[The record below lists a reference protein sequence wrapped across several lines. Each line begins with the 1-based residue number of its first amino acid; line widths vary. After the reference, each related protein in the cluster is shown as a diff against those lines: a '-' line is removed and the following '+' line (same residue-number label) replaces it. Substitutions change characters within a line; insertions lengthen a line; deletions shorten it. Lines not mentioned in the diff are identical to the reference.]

1 MTSVSTFA
9 CLQMLALRDVSPALN
24 CQLHV
29 HRARMAVHF
38 SAGRALENL
47 GSRDRIGQYCS
58 ASRDGHQIHPLRV
71 TRIDSVKINPS
82 LVMMRECIRAPPR
95 RGRYWEIHPR
105 RPISRDPRDFPRAKP
120 EGNLEGR
127 GKSERFSEAVGF
139 APRDP
144 RDFPRAK
151 PEGNPEGRGVQNP
164 RPRKISRAEGM
175 DFPIPPESWWST
187 DILSSLPGKD

>member
-1 MTSVSTFA
+1 MISVSTFA

-82 LVMMRECIRAPPR
+82 LVMMREWAMK
-95 RGRYWEIHPR
+95 RGSVELH
-105 RPISRDPRDFPRAKP
+105 
-120 EGNLEGR
+120 
-127 GKSERFSEAVGF
+127 EAMLI
-139 APRDP
+139 
-144 RDFPRAK
+144 
-151 PEGNPEGRGVQNP
+151 N
-164 RPRKISRAEGM
+164 
-175 DFPIPPESWWST
+175 
-187 DILSSLPGKD
+187 

>member
-82 LVMMRECIRAPPR
+82 LVMMRECIALWLC
-95 RGRYWEIHPR
+95 G
-105 RPISRDPRDFPRAKP
+105 SLVTSDNDF
-120 EGNLEGR
+120 
-127 GKSERFSEAVGF
+127 
-139 APRDP
+139 
-144 RDFPRAK
+144 
-151 PEGNPEGRGVQNP
+151 GVVYDSDYNDY
-164 RPRKISRAEGM
+164 SVV
-175 DFPIPPESWWST
+175 
-187 DILSSLPGKD
+187 LPDK

>member
-1 MTSVSTFA
+1 M
-9 CLQMLALRDVSPALN
+9 PAG
-24 CQLHV
+24 QIV
-29 HRARMAVHF
+29 RAK
-38 SAGRALENL
+38 
-47 GSRDRIGQYCS
+47 
-58 ASRDGHQIHPLRV
+58 
-71 TRIDSVKINPS
+71 IDYNAWQ
-82 LVMMRECIRAPPR
+82 CIRAPPR

-164 RPRKISRAEGM
+164 WPREILRAEGM

-187 DILSSLPGKD
+187 DILSSLKGKVLIGFHHFMMLVFFFNLYF